1 MSEQDG
7 AKPSGAAKRKS
18 KAGRTAAPSPSPV
31 PPTTA
36 GRDDDSAA
44 TGGPTTT
51 RPRRG
56 RAFGVL
62 VLLAVM
68 FAAGLAAGVVY
79 APQLADL
86 LPLEQ
91 APGATSDPPSG
102 LAAFEDRLRALE
114 AESRQDPA
122 LGGVAAEV
130 DQVTAGLT
138 QLGARLTEAE
148 TRLGALGR
156 LTERIDAL
164 ETALAGLSA
173 GPSGAGAANLT
184 AVLEHLAALEAR
196 AVSAGDAIDGGATV
210 SARDQLD
217 LFSAAIA
224 TVEER
229 LVALES
235 EADPERL
242 RRLAFALSVAEL
254 RKAVR
259 GADPYG
265 ADLEAV
271 RKLSPDT
278 AGHVAPAVAA
288 ALDALALRAVSGVPA
303 MAGLRQRFAALA
315 PEIVRH
321 AGRKEEA
328 GWFDQTLER
337 LSSVVTV
344 RRTGE
349 VTGDTVDARVA
360 RAEQRLDAGQLA
372 PAVAEV
378 AALSGAPARIAAPW
392 LKDAEARLAAAH
404 ALDDL
409 SGHALSALGSPA
421 STE

>member
-7 AKPSGAAKRKS
+7 AKPSGRGK
-18 KAGRTAAPSPSPV
+18 RTAKADRTAEPSPSPV
-31 PPTTA
+31 PPTTP
-36 GRDDDSAA
+36 GRDDDRAPA
-44 TGGPTTT
+44 GAPTTT

-56 RAFGVL
+56 RALGVL

-79 APQLADL
+79 APQLAGL

-91 APGATSDPPSG
+91 APGAASESSSG
-102 LAAFEDRLRALE
+102 LASFEDRLRALE
-114 AESRQDPA
+114 AESRQNPA
-122 LGGVAAEV
+122 LAGLASDV
-130 DQVTAGLT
+130 DQMAARVN
-138 QLGARLTEAE
+138 QLGARLDEAE
-148 TRLGALGR
+148 TRLGALGG

-164 ETALAGLSA
+164 ETALVGLSA
-173 GPSGAGAANLT
+173 GSSGAGTADLT
-184 AVLEHLAALEAR
+184 AMLERLAALEAR
-196 AVSAGDAIDGGATV
+196 AVSAEDATDGSVTV
-210 SARDQLD
+210 IARDELD
-217 LFSAAIA
+217 LLSAAIA

-235 EADPERL
+235 EADPEQL

-259 GADPYG
+259 GADAYG
-265 ADLEAV
+265 ADLAAV
-271 RKLSPDT
+271 RKLSPDVE
-278 AGHVAPAVAA
+278 GHVAPAVAA
-288 ALDALALRAVSGVPA
+288 ALDSLALSAASGVPT
-303 MAGLRQRFAALA
+303 MADLRQRFTALA

-321 AGRKEEA
+321 AGREEEA
-328 GWFDQTLER
+328 GWIDQTLDR
-337 LSSVVTV
+337 LTSVVTV

-360 RAEQRLDAGQLA
+360 RAEQRLDAWQLA

-392 LKDAEARLAAAH
+392 LENAEARLAAEQ

-409 SGHALSALGSPA
+409 SGYALSELGSSA